1 MRVEMSEL
9 KVTHI
14 EVHFIEDLG
23 FTDFMDFPLRH
34 MCTRPHPTPPHP
46 TPPAVSTARQR
57 PC

>member
-34 MCTRPHPTPPHP
+34 MCTRPRPTPP
-46 TPPAVSTARQR
+46 TPPTSER

>member
-23 FTDFMDFPLRH
+23 FTEFMEFPLRH
-34 MCTRPHPTPPHP
+34 MCTRPRPTPPQGA
-46 TPPAVSTARQR
+46 TRSERR
-57 PC
+57 PCC